1 MEDFFVCV
9 KFAFKHFAPT
19 TAKNSANNFFPA
31 KPANIA

>member
-9 KFAFKHFAPT
+9 KFAIKHFAPT
-19 TAKNSANNFFPA
+19 TAKTAFQNFFSA